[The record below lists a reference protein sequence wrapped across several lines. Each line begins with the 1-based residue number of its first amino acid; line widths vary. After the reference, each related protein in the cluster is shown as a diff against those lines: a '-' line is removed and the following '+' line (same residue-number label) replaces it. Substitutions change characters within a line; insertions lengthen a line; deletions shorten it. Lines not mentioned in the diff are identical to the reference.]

1 VFALEWRGWRLLFT
15 GDAEIRSW
23 KTMAREG
30 ALKPVH
36 LLKVSHHGSH
46 NGTPTDDIFEAIL
59 PAAPPDNRAR
69 HAVISTW
76 EDTYPGIPH
85 SPTNTRL
92 AERATVHTTL
102 DKRNDLF
109 YEVTFPG

>member
-1 VFALEWRGWRLLFT
+1 
-15 GDAEIRSW
+15 
-23 KTMAREG
+23 MARLAAAFRGRCRDPELEDNG
-30 ALKPVH
+30 PKGVLKPVH

-59 PAAPPDNRAR
+59 PAAPPNNRPR

-76 EDTYPGIPH
+76 EDTYSGIPH
-85 SPTNTRL
+85 PPTNSRL
-92 AERATVHTTL
+92 AERATVRSTL
-102 DKRNDLF
+102 DQPDKPF